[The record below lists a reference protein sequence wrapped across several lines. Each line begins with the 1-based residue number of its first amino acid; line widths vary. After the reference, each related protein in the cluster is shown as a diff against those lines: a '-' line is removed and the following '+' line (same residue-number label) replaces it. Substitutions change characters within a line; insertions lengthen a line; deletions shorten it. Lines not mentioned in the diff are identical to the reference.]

1 MRGEEQQAAGGMA
14 NLWTCRRLRAMTGAP
29 FADADLPAMTNTTN
43 GATVAPDEYQHVAGG
58 IALMLLAI
66 LIFSVNDT
74 LGKWL
79 AGTYSVGQIMLFRS
93 LAAMVIL
100 VPLIYRAGISLF
112 LHMERPGL
120 QLLRVVFATSETS
133 CFYFAVSTLPLADT
147 LTYYMASPIFVTLF
161 AALLLGEQVGWR
173 RWSAVIAGFAGVV
186 LALGPSASAF
196 GWPAFVAILG
206 SVLFAFLMIS
216 TRSLRRTPDVVMIT
230 TQMGAG
236 LIFGLFAAPLQ
247 WVPIAPLDMGLLAV
261 IGVVAMVAIS
271 LVNRSLKL
279 APASVVVPYQ
289 YTLIV
294 WAGLFGYLVFDDI
307 PKPEVAA
314 GAAIIILSGLY
325 IYFRELAVAR
335 RARTDLLTER

>member
-1 MRGEEQQAAGGMA
+1 
-14 NLWTCRRLRAMTGAP
+14 
-29 FADADLPAMTNTTN
+29 
-43 GATVAPDEYQHVAGG
+43 
-58 IALMLLAI
+58 
-66 LIFSVNDT
+66 
-74 LGKWL
+74 
-79 AGTYSVGQIMLFRS
+79 
-93 LAAMVIL
+93 
-100 VPLIYRAGISLF
+100 
-112 LHMERPGL
+112 
-120 QLLRVVFATSETS
+120 
-133 CFYFAVSTLPLADT
+133 
-147 LTYYMASPIFVTLF
+147 
-161 AALLLGEQVGWR
+161 
-173 RWSAVIAGFAGVV
+173 
-186 LALGPSASAF
+186 
-196 GWPAFVAILG
+196 
-206 SVLFAFLMIS
+206 
-216 TRSLRRTPDVVMIT
+216 MIT